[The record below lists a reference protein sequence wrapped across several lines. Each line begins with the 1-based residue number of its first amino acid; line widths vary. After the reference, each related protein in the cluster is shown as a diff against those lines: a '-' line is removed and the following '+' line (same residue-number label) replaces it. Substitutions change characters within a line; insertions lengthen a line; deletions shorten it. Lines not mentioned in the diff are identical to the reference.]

1 MLYYIRFQKI
11 KIMAQHR
18 KISQGTLNS
27 IIALVLFF
35 LIIDIIIAFIM
46 FFKIDLNQLFENIN
60 TGVNTDNVVNVSIT
74 DNVN

>member
-1 MLYYIRFQKI
+1 
-11 KIMAQHR
+11 MAQHR